1 MNKLLEK
8 YFSESYLIF
17 SKVAGFRASASEIII
32 IVFLLTFHKSIA
44 EYSGGNF
51 KLEKKFCF
59 RMRKGT
65 ESFET
70 YLLLLCIEEKVI
82 CI

>member
-1 MNKLLEK
+1 MKNTFQQAISFLVKL
-8 YFSESYLIF
+8 YAS
-17 SKVAGFRASASEIII
+17 VSASEIII
-32 IVFLLTFHKSIA
+32 IVFLFNTFHKNIA

-51 KLEKKFCF
+51 ELEKKFYF

-70 YLLLLCIEEKVI
+70 YFIVALY
-82 CI
+82 

>member
-1 MNKLLEK
+1 MKNTLQQAISFLVKL
-8 YFSESYLIF
+8 YAS
-17 SKVAGFRASASEIII
+17 VSASEIII
-32 IVFLLTFHKSIA
+32 IVFLFNTFHKNIA

-51 KLEKKFCF
+51 ELEKKFYF

-70 YLLLLCIEEKVI
+70 YFIVALY
-82 CI
+82 

>member
-1 MNKLLEK
+1 MKNTFQQAISFLVKL
-8 YFSESYLIF
+8 YAS
-17 SKVAGFRASASEIII
+17 VSASEIII
-32 IVFLLTFHKSIA
+32 IVFLFNTFHKNIA

-51 KLEKKFCF
+51 ELEKKFYF

-70 YLLLLCIEEKVI
+70 YFIVAL
-82 CI
+82 

>member
-1 MNKLLEK
+1 MKNTFQQAISFLVKL
-8 YFSESYLIF
+8 YAS
-17 SKVAGFRASASEIII
+17 VSASEIII
-32 IVFLLTFHKSIA
+32 IIFLFNTFHKNIA

-51 KLEKKFCF
+51 ELEKKFYF

-70 YLLLLCIEEKVI
+70 YFIVAL
-82 CI
+82 

>member
-1 MNKLLEK
+1 MNKLREK
-8 YFSESYLIF
+8 YFSGSYLILVKLQA
-17 SKVAGFRASASEIII
+17 SASASEIII
-32 IVFLLTFHKSIA
+32 TVFLFNTFRKDIA

-51 KLEKKFCF
+51 ELLKKFYL

-70 YLLLLCIEEKVI
+70 
-82 CI
+82 

>member
-1 MNKLLEK
+1 MKNTLQQAISFLVKL
-8 YFSESYLIF
+8 YAS
-17 SKVAGFRASASEIII
+17 VSASEIII
-32 IVFLLTFHKSIA
+32 IVFLFNTFHKNIA

-51 KLEKKFCF
+51 ELEKKFYF

-70 YLLLLCIEEKVI
+70 YFIVAL
-82 CI
+82 

>member
-1 MNKLLEK
+1 MKNTFQQAISFLVKL
-8 YFSESYLIF
+8 YAS
-17 SKVAGFRASASEIII
+17 VSASEIII
-32 IVFLLTFHKSIA
+32 IVFLFNTFHKNIA

-51 KLEKKFCF
+51 ELEKKFYF

-70 YLLLLCIEEKVI
+70 YFFVAL
-82 CI
+82 